1 MKKGLISLGVVL
13 ILLIIG
19 MVWLASSVGPD
30 TAPQDVR
37 SIELPDSYG
46 N

>member
-13 ILLIIG
+13 ILLIIA
-19 MVWLASSVGPD
+19 MVWLAGSVGPD

>member
-1 MKKGLISLGVVL
+1 MKKLLISIGVTAL
-13 ILLIIG
+13 LLIGIII
-19 MVWLASSVGPD
+19 WLAGSVGPD

-37 SIELPDSYG
+37 SIDLPDTYE

>member
-1 MKKGLISLGVVL
+1 MKKMLFIVGGLLVL
-13 ILLIIG
+13 LLVIL
-19 MVWLASSVGPD
+19 VWLAGSVGPE

-37 SIELPDSYG
+37 TIELPDSYG